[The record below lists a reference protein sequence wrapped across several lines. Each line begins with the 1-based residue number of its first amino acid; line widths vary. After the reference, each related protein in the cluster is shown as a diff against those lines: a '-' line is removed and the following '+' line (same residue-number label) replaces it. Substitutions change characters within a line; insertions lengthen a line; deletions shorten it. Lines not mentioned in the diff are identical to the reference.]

1 MSRILNN
8 NKKTETIPRILV
20 FAVEIGDRVGDA
32 LEVESI
38 LEKWKEYNKQQQQLI
53 SEGDEVEVIHKVP
66 AKGSRKGCMR
76 GKGGPQNYD
85 YKFRGV
91 RQRIWGKWV
100 AEIRKP
106 INSKHVGEKAN
117 RLWLGTFSTALEAAF
132 AYDEAA
138 RTMYGPGARLNFPH
152 HYGIKSIGSNGSSI
166 STGFD
171 QKSPS
176 GTYVDILNSDNV
188 AKVDWLEG
196 NLGMGLEEQLKF
208 SQANELLEMECEGG
222 ILQEPF
228 KYGMTEKSEV
238 ENYKSSNELNCTNH
252 CFGYLHNMIPN
263 SNPKYE
269 QFNNLKSEATIPTK
283 DMEGVLAEILQF
295 YRTCSEMNN
304 VQSQIDQF
312 TYKQYIVS
320 DCKNEAA
327 NIIGDSKN
335 HSMQRS
341 NYLVTSGTFGS
352 IANVSENEDLNINNT
367 NKDSTLQEKR
377 NHENSECG
385 CSSGQ
390 SRKCSDTRCS
400 DTSQQLQNLG
410 GYLPEHLNNIQF
422 ADMEVGHDYSFLSP
436 DYDFGLLEEK
446 KLLDV
451 CFSRRRSRS

>member
-228 KYGMTEKSEV
+228 KYVKE
-238 ENYKSSNELNCTNH
+238 
-252 CFGYLHNMIPN
+252 FW
-263 SNPKYE
+263 
-269 QFNNLKSEATIPTK
+269 
-283 DMEGVLAEILQF
+283 
-295 YRTCSEMNN
+295 
-304 VQSQIDQF
+304 
-312 TYKQYIVS
+312 
-320 DCKNEAA
+320 
-327 NIIGDSKN
+327 
-335 HSMQRS
+335 
-341 NYLVTSGTFGS
+341 
-352 IANVSENEDLNINNT
+352 
-367 NKDSTLQEKR
+367 
-377 NHENSECG
+377 
-385 CSSGQ
+385 
-390 SRKCSDTRCS
+390 
-400 DTSQQLQNLG
+400 
-410 GYLPEHLNNIQF
+410 
-422 ADMEVGHDYSFLSP
+422 YS
-436 DYDFGLLEEK
+436 
-446 KLLDV
+446 
-451 CFSRRRSRS
+451 